1 MTSARAP
8 HNNTIAG
15 FTLIE
20 AIVALALMGVI
31 LGALATITAQWLP
44 NWNRGIAR
52 AQAHERLALALE
64 RVSSDLAA
72 AEFVP
77 IGGDTRGAFFD
88 GTERSVILVRTA
100 IGPNAQPGLEVVRI
114 AEAITDGVP
123 YLVRTRAPF
132 APGIAAIIYPNEAKF
147 TDPVVLLRA
156 SHRVAF
162 SYAGADRVWRD
173 EWRQQLQPPKAIRLT
188 LRDVAAQKTLAISTA
203 TLVHVDLPVDCI
215 AATSLAA
222 CQPGQSG
229 PAEAAQDAKPR
240 S

>member
-8 HNNTIAG
+8 HDNTSAG

-20 AIVALALMGVI
+20 AVVALALMGVI
-31 LGALATITAQWLP
+31 LAALSTITAQWLP

-52 AQAHERLALALE
+52 AQAHERLGLALE
-64 RVSSDLAA
+64 RVSSDFAA
-72 AEFVP
+72 AEFIA
-77 IGGDTRGAFFD
+77 IGGETRGAFFD
-88 GTERSVILVRTA
+88 GTDRSVILVRTA
-100 IGPNAQPGLEVVRI
+100 IGPNAEPGLEVVRI
-114 AEAITDGVP
+114 AETITDGVAI
-123 YLVRTRAPF
+123 LVRARAPF
-132 APGIAAIIYPNEAKF
+132 APGIAAMAYPNEAKF

-188 LRDVAAQKTLAISTA
+188 LRDVATRKTLSISTA
-203 TLVHVDLPVDCI
+203 TLVHVELPIDCI

-222 CQPGQSG
+222 CQPGQPG
-229 PAEAAQDAKPR
+229 PADAAQDAKPR